1 MSRRRSLRLL
11 GWTPAMLAAV
21 VIPAAVTAQSPSF
34 LFTVSPGSAAG
45 TPTHFVHADVGYAER
60 VFSAVGAERM
70 EQRLGG
76 QFGLGSRFTLL
87 GQVGYASRIDNVK
100 SSLEA
105 RTELLA
111 NLFGRSARK
120 VFAVGLGVGRERSR
134 QMVALG
140 RVVGGYRS
148 DRWEAIGN
156 LRLERVVGRDAD
168 AVARDGIDVIT
179 TAGAAHA
186 VGSVL
191 RLGIEAVAEDIEG
204 FVEKDE
210 AEGGAKLMVGPT
222 VVLAPTGARWNL
234 LLGGGVVT
242 QLTSSTVAPE
252 PNGAL
257 RDLQMRNGYILRTS
271 VAYRW

>member
-1 MSRRRSLRLL
+1 MTCCRSLRAL
-11 GWTPAMLAAV
+11 GWQALLAVV
-21 VIPAAVTAQSPSF
+21 VIPTAVTAQSPSF
-34 LFTVSPGSAAG
+34 LFTISPSSLAG

-60 VFSAVGAERM
+60 IFSAIGAERI

-76 QFGLGSRFTLL
+76 QFGLGDRFTLL
-87 GQVGYASRIDNVK
+87 GQVGYASRTDSVE
-100 SSLEA
+100 SSVEA

-111 NLFGRSARK
+111 NLFDRSARK
-120 VFAVGLGVGRERSR
+120 IFAAGLGVARERSR
-134 QMVALG
+134 QMVAMG
-140 RVVGGYRS
+140 RVVAGYRS

-156 LRLERVVGRDAD
+156 LRLERVVGRDETPGG
-168 AVARDGIDVIT
+168 RDGIDVIT

-186 VGSVL
+186 VGSVI

-222 VVLAPTGARWNL
+222 VMLAPTGARWNL

-242 QLTSSTVAPE
+242 QLTSSTRPITD
-252 PNGAL
+252 GAT
-257 RDLQMRNGYILRTS
+257 RDLQTRNGYVLRTS

>member
-1 MSRRRSLRLL
+1 
-11 GWTPAMLAAV
+11 V
-21 VIPAAVTAQSPSF
+21 
-34 LFTVSPGSAAG
+34 
-45 TPTHFVHADVGYAER
+45 
-60 VFSAVGAERM
+60 
-70 EQRLGG
+70 
-76 QFGLGSRFTLL
+76 
-87 GQVGYASRIDNVK
+87 
-100 SSLEA
+100 EA

-111 NLFGRSARK
+111 NLFDRSARR

-156 LRLERVVGRDAD
+156 LRLERVVGRDD
-168 AVARDGIDVIT
+168 TPGGRDGIDVIT
-179 TAGAAHA
+179 TVGAAHA
-186 VGSVL
+186 VGSVV

-204 FVEKDE
+204 FFEKDE

-242 QLTSSTVAPE
+242 RLTSSTRSPVSD
-252 PNGAL
+252 GAL
-257 RDLQMRNGYILRTS
+257 RDLQTRNGYVLRTS